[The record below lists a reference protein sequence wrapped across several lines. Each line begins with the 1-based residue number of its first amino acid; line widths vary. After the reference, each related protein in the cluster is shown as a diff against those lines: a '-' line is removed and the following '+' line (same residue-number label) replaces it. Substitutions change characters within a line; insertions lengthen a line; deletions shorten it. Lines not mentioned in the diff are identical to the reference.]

1 MAQVVLPYALTT
13 VADLLIGN
21 ILNYTTSILHNIAEN
36 KGELVFLLLVLLFYL
51 VPGQPPNL
59 RQTVL
64 SSSSASISWRVP
76 ATTNPHN
83 PLLMYTLL
91 LNEHRFGLP
100 IVSVHVN
107 SSVTS
112 YTFMELEEFNTY
124 TCMVH
129 AINAVGTG
137 LASSISFTTQEDGM
151 YCKTQLLMFCIIRNN
166 SFILSSS
173 CKFATES
180 SGKCS
185 QLNIHLPLLDAST
198 IN

>member
-1 MAQVVLPYALTT
+1 M
-13 VADLLIGN
+13 
-21 ILNYTTSILHNIAEN
+21 
-36 KGELVFLLLVLLFYL
+36 
-51 VPGQPPNL
+51 
-59 RQTVL
+59 L
-64 SSSSASISWRVP
+64 SSSSATITWQVP
-76 ATTNPHN
+76 AITNPHN

-100 IVSVHVN
+100 IITIHVD

-112 YTFMELEEFNTY
+112 YTFTQLEEFDTY
-124 TCMVH
+124 TCMIH
-129 AINAVGTG
+129 AINDVGTG

-151 YCKTQLLMFCIIRNN
+151 YCKTQLLMFCIIRKI
-166 SFILSSS
+166 SFILSSF